1 MSRRHWFLFIT
12 VGLLWGM
19 PYLLLKVSVRELS
32 VPVIVCSR
40 TLIGALIL
48 VPIALHQKTLL
59 PALKKYHYVLL
70 YAVLELF
77 IPWLLITAAE
87 QKITS
92 GLAGLLVATV
102 PIWTTVIASVKGDK
116 TVWHKK
122 RLGGLLIGFIGVL
135 LVVGIESIRSDQ
147 NPLAIIMILVAS
159 LSYASAVA
167 TVTATIPELDPIAIN
182 GLAMFSAAIFYLPF
196 ALFALPD
203 QMPTAHVIA
212 SQITLG
218 LLPTAMAFILFF
230 ELMRDVGPARASL
243 VTYLN
248 TAFAVVLGV
257 VILHEPLTLGIVVGL
272 PLVLIGSYFAGR
284 KSVTQ

>member
-19 PYLLLKVSVRELS
+19 PYLLLKVSVEELS

-40 TLIGALIL
+40 TFIGALVL
-48 VPIALHQKTLL
+48 VPIALRQKTLL

-77 IPWLLITAAE
+77 IPWLLITSAE

-102 PIWTTVIASVKGDK
+102 PIWTTVIASVNGDK

-147 NPLAIIMILVAS
+147 NPLAILMILVAS
-159 LSYASAVA
+159 LSYATAVA
-167 TVTATIPELDPIAIN
+167 TVTATIPEIDPIAIN
-182 GLAMFSAAIFYLPF
+182 GLAMISAAIFFLPF

-212 SQITLG
+212 SQIALG

-257 VILHEPLTLGIVVGL
+257 LILHEPLTLGIVVGL

>member
-203 QMPTAHVIA
+203 HMPTAHVIA

-257 VILHEPLTLGIVVGL
+257 VILHEPLTLGILVGL

>member
-19 PYLLLKVSVRELS
+19 PYLLLKIYVEELS

-40 TLIGALIL
+40 TLIGALVL
-48 VPIALHQKTLL
+48 VPIALRQKTLL

-70 YAVLELF
+70 YAILELF
-77 IPWLLITAAE
+77 IPWLLITSAE

-102 PIWTTVIASVKGDK
+102 PIWTTVIASVNGDK

-147 NPLAIIMILVAS
+147 NPLAILMILVAS
-159 LSYASAVA
+159 LSYATAVA
-167 TVTATIPELDPIAIN
+167 TVTATIPEIDPIAIN
-182 GLAMFSAAIFYLPF
+182 GLAMISAAIFFLPF

-212 SQITLG
+212 SQIALG

-257 VILHEPLTLGIVVGL
+257 LILHEPLTLGIVVGL

>member
-1 MSRRHWFLFIT
+1 MSKKNWLLFIS

-48 VPIALHQKTLL
+48 VPIALHQRTII
-59 PALKKYHYVLL
+59 PALKKFHFVLL

-77 IPWLLITAAE
+77 LPWVLITSAE
-87 QKITS
+87 QKVPS

-102 PIWTTVIASVKGDK
+102 PIWASILASFSGDK
-116 TVWHKK
+116 TVWHSK
-122 RLGGLLIGFIGVL
+122 RLAGMIVGFIGVL
-135 LVVGIESIRSDQ
+135 LVVGIESINSKQ
-147 NPLAIIMILVAS
+147 NPIAIGMILVAS
-159 LSYASAVA
+159 LCYALAIF
-167 TVTATIPELDPIAIN
+167 TFTRNIPEIDPIATN
-182 GLAMFSAAIFYLPF
+182 GLAMLTTAIFYLPF
-196 ALFALPD
+196 ALLALPKHAPSSHVILS
-203 QMPTAHVIA
+203 QLALGIFPTA
-212 SQITLG
+212 L
-218 LLPTAMAFILFF
+218 AFILFF
-230 ELMRDVGPARASL
+230 ELLRDVGQARASL

-248 TAFAVVLGV
+248 TAFAVVLGI
-257 VILHEPLTLGIVVGL
+257 VILKEPLTPGIIFGL

>member
-19 PYLLLKVSVRELS
+19 PYLLLKVSVEELS

-40 TLIGALIL
+40 TFIGALVL
-48 VPIALHQKTLL
+48 VPIALRQKTLL

-77 IPWLLITAAE
+77 IPWLLITSAE

-102 PIWTTVIASVKGDK
+102 PIWTTVIASVNGDK

-147 NPLAIIMILVAS
+147 NPLAILMILVAS
-159 LSYASAVA
+159 LSYATAVA
-167 TVTATIPELDPIAIN
+167 TVTATIPEIDPIAIN
-182 GLAMFSAAIFYLPF
+182 GLAMISAAIFFLPF
-196 ALFALPD
+196 ALFALPG

-212 SQITLG
+212 SQIALG

-257 VILHEPLTLGIVVGL
+257 LILHEPLTLGIVVGL

>member
-1 MSRRHWFLFIT
+1 
-12 VGLLWGM
+12 M
-19 PYLLLKVSVRELS
+19 PYLLLKVSVEELS

-40 TLIGALIL
+40 TLIGSL
-48 VPIALHQKTLL
+48 VLLPIALRQKTLL
-59 PALKKYHYVLL
+59 SALKKYHYVLL

-77 IPWLLITAAE
+77 IPWLLITSAE

-122 RLGGLLIGFIGVL
+122 RLAGLLVGFIGVL

-147 NPLAIIMILVAS
+147 NPLAILMILVAS
-159 LSYASAVA
+159 LSYATAVA
-167 TVTATIPELDPIAIN
+167 TVTATIPEIDPIAIN
-182 GLAMFSAAIFYLPF
+182 GLAMISAAIFFLPF

-203 QMPTAHVIA
+203 RMPTAHVIA

-257 VILHEPLTLGIVVGL
+257 LILHEPLTLGIVVGL

>member
-102 PIWTTVIASVKGDK
+102 PIWTTVIACVKGDK
-116 TVWHKK
+116 TAWHKK

-135 LVVGIESIRSDQ
+135 LVVGIESLRSDQ

-203 QMPTAHVIA
+203 HMPTAHVIA

-257 VILHEPLTLGIVVGL
+257 VILHEPLTLGILVGL

>member
-135 LVVGIESIRSDQ
+135 LVVGIESLRSDQ
-147 NPLAIIMILVAS
+147 NPLAIIMILIAS

-203 QMPTAHVIA
+203 HMPTAHVIA

-257 VILHEPLTLGIVVGL
+257 VILHEPLTLGILVGL

>member
-19 PYLLLKVSVRELS
+19 PYLLLKVSVEELS

-40 TLIGALIL
+40 TLIGALVL
-48 VPIALHQKTLL
+48 VPIALRQKTLL

-77 IPWLLITAAE
+77 IPWLLITSAE

-102 PIWTTVIASVKGDK
+102 PIWTTVIASVNGDK

-147 NPLAIIMILVAS
+147 NPLAILMILIAS
-159 LSYASAVA
+159 LSYATAVA
-167 TVTATIPELDPIAIN
+167 TVTATIPEIDPIAIN
-182 GLAMFSAAIFYLPF
+182 GLAMISAAIFFLPF

-212 SQITLG
+212 SQIALG

-257 VILHEPLTLGIVVGL
+257 LILHEPLTLGIVVGL

-284 KSVTQ
+284 KIVTQ

>member
-135 LVVGIESIRSDQ
+135 LVVGIESLRSDQ

-182 GLAMFSAAIFYLPF
+182 GLAMFSASIFYLPF

-203 QMPTAHVIA
+203 HMPTAHVIA

-257 VILHEPLTLGIVVGL
+257 VILHEPLTLGILVGL

>member
-1 MSRRHWFLFIT
+1 MSRRHWFLFIA

-19 PYLLLKVSVRELS
+19 PYLLLKVSVEELS

-40 TLIGALIL
+40 TLIGSL
-48 VPIALHQKTLL
+48 VLLPIALSQKTLL

-77 IPWLLITAAE
+77 IPWLLITSAE

-92 GLAGLLVATV
+92 GLSGLLVATV

-122 RLGGLLIGFIGVL
+122 RLAGLLVGFIGVL

-147 NPLAIIMILVAS
+147 NPLAILMILIAS
-159 LSYASAVA
+159 LSYATAVA
-167 TVTATIPELDPIAIN
+167 TVTATIPEIDPIAIN
-182 GLAMFSAAIFYLPF
+182 GLAMISAAIFFLPF
-196 ALFALPD
+196 ALFALPNR
-203 QMPTAHVIA
+203 MPTAHVIA
-212 SQITLG
+212 SQIILG

-248 TAFAVVLGV
+248 TAFAVLLGV
-257 VILHEPLTLGIVVGL
+257 LILHEPLTLGIVVGL

>member
-135 LVVGIESIRSDQ
+135 LVVGIESLRSDQ
-147 NPLAIIMILVAS
+147 NPLAIIMIL
-159 LSYASAVA
+159 
-167 TVTATIPELDPIAIN
+167 I
-182 GLAMFSAAIFYLPF
+182 
-196 ALFALPD
+196 ALPD
-203 QMPTAHVIA
+203 HMPTAHVIA

-257 VILHEPLTLGIVVGL
+257 VILHEPLTLGILVGL

>member
-135 LVVGIESIRSDQ
+135 LVVGIESLRSDQ

-196 ALFALPD
+196 SLFALPD
-203 QMPTAHVIA
+203 HMPTAHVIA

-257 VILHEPLTLGIVVGL
+257 VILHEPLTLGILVGL

>member
-19 PYLLLKVSVRELS
+19 PYLLLKVSVEELS

-40 TLIGALIL
+40 TLIGALVL
-48 VPIALHQKTLL
+48 VPIALRQKTLL

-77 IPWLLITAAE
+77 IPWLLITSAE

-116 TVWHKK
+116 TVWHRK

-147 NPLAIIMILVAS
+147 NPLAILMILVAS
-159 LSYASAVA
+159 LSYATAVA
-167 TVTATIPELDPIAIN
+167 TVTATIPEIDPIAIN
-182 GLAMFSAAIFYLPF
+182 GLAMISAAIFFLPF

-257 VILHEPLTLGIVVGL
+257 LILHEPLTLGIVVGL

>member
-19 PYLLLKVSVRELS
+19 PYLLLKVSVEELS

-40 TLIGALIL
+40 TLIGALVL
-48 VPIALHQKTLL
+48 VPIALRQKTLL

-70 YAVLELF
+70 YAILELF
-77 IPWLLITAAE
+77 IPWLLITSAE

-102 PIWTTVIASVKGDK
+102 PIWTTVIASVNGDK

-147 NPLAIIMILVAS
+147 NPLAILMILVAS
-159 LSYASAVA
+159 LSYATAVA
-167 TVTATIPELDPIAIN
+167 TVTATIPEIDPIAIN
-182 GLAMFSAAIFYLPF
+182 GLAMISAAIFFLPF

-212 SQITLG
+212 SQIALG

-257 VILHEPLTLGIVVGL
+257 LILHEPLTLGIVVGL

>member
-19 PYLLLKVSVRELS
+19 PYLLLKVSVEELS

-40 TLIGALIL
+40 TFIGALVL
-48 VPIALHQKTLL
+48 VPIALRQKTLL

-77 IPWLLITAAE
+77 IPWLLITSAE

-147 NPLAIIMILVAS
+147 NPLAILMILVAS
-159 LSYASAVA
+159 LSYATAVA
-167 TVTATIPELDPIAIN
+167 TVTATIPEIDPIAIN
-182 GLAMFSAAIFYLPF
+182 GLAMISAAIFFLPF

-257 VILHEPLTLGIVVGL
+257 LILHEPLTLGIVVGL

>member
-19 PYLLLKVSVRELS
+19 PYLLLKVSVEELS

-40 TLIGALIL
+40 TFIGALVL
-48 VPIALHQKTLL
+48 VPIALRQKTLL

-77 IPWLLITAAE
+77 IPWLLITSAE

-102 PIWTTVIASVKGDK
+102 PIWTTVIASVNGDK

-147 NPLAIIMILVAS
+147 NPLAILMILVAS
-159 LSYASAVA
+159 LSYATAVA
-167 TVTATIPELDPIAIN
+167 TVTATIPEIDPIAIN
-182 GLAMFSAAIFYLPF
+182 GLAMISAAIFFLPF

-203 QMPTAHVIA
+203 QMPTTHVIA

-257 VILHEPLTLGIVVGL
+257 LILHEPLTLGIVVGL

>member
-19 PYLLLKVSVRELS
+19 PYLLLKVSVEELS

-40 TLIGALIL
+40 TFIGALVL
-48 VPIALHQKTLL
+48 VPIALRQKTLL

-77 IPWLLITAAE
+77 IPWLLITSAE

-102 PIWTTVIASVKGDK
+102 PIWTTVIASVNGDK

-147 NPLAIIMILVAS
+147 NPLAILMILVAS
-159 LSYASAVA
+159 LSYATAVA
-167 TVTATIPELDPIAIN
+167 TVTATIPEIDPIAIN
-182 GLAMFSAAIFYLPF
+182 GLAMISAAIFFLPF

-212 SQITLG
+212 SQIALG

-257 VILHEPLTLGIVVGL
+257 LILHERLTLGIVVGL

>member
-102 PIWTTVIASVKGDK
+102 PIWTTVIASIKGDK

>member
-19 PYLLLKVSVRELS
+19 PYLLLKVSVEELS

-40 TLIGALIL
+40 TLIGALVL
-48 VPIALHQKTLL
+48 VPIALRQKTLL

-77 IPWLLITAAE
+77 IPWLLITSAE

-147 NPLAIIMILVAS
+147 NPLAILMILVAS
-159 LSYASAVA
+159 LSYATAVA
-167 TVTATIPELDPIAIN
+167 TVTATIPEIDPIAIN
-182 GLAMFSAAIFYLPF
+182 GLAMISAAIFFLPF

-257 VILHEPLTLGIVVGL
+257 LILHEPLTLGIVVGL

>member
-19 PYLLLKVSVRELS
+19 PYLLLKVSVEELS

-40 TLIGALIL
+40 TFIGALVL
-48 VPIALHQKTLL
+48 VPIALRQNTLL

-77 IPWLLITAAE
+77 IPWLLITSAE

-147 NPLAIIMILVAS
+147 NPLAILMILVAS
-159 LSYASAVA
+159 LSYATAVA
-167 TVTATIPELDPIAIN
+167 TVTATIPEIDPIAIN
-182 GLAMFSAAIFYLPF
+182 GLAMISAAIFFLPF

-257 VILHEPLTLGIVVGL
+257 LILHEPLTLGIVVGL

>member
-19 PYLLLKVSVRELS
+19 PYLLLKVSVEELS

-40 TLIGALIL
+40 TFIGALVL
-48 VPIALHQKTLL
+48 VPIALRQETLL

-77 IPWLLITAAE
+77 IPWLLITSAE

-102 PIWTTVIASVKGDK
+102 PIWTTVIASVNGDK

-147 NPLAIIMILVAS
+147 NPLAILMILVAS
-159 LSYASAVA
+159 LSYATAVA
-167 TVTATIPELDPIAIN
+167 TVTATIPEIDPIAIN
-182 GLAMFSAAIFYLPF
+182 GLAMISAAIFFLPF

-212 SQITLG
+212 SQIALG

-257 VILHEPLTLGIVVGL
+257 LILHEPLTLGIVVGL

>member
-19 PYLLLKVSVRELS
+19 PYLLLKVSVEELS

-40 TLIGALIL
+40 TLIGAIVL
-48 VPIALHQKTLL
+48 VPIALRQKTLL

-147 NPLAIIMILVAS
+147 NPLAILMILVAS
-159 LSYASAVA
+159 LSYATAVA
-167 TVTATIPELDPIAIN
+167 TVTATIPEIDPIAIN
-182 GLAMFSAAIFYLPF
+182 GLAMISAAIFFLPF

-230 ELMRDVGPARASL
+230 ELMKDVGPARASL

-257 VILHEPLTLGIVVGL
+257 LILHEPLTLGILVGL

>member
-1 MSRRHWFLFIT
+1 MSRKNWFLFLT

-40 TLIGALIL
+40 TFIGALIL
-48 VPIALHQKTLL
+48 VPIALHQRTII
-59 PALKKYHYVLL
+59 PALKKYHFVLF

-77 IPWLLITAAE
+77 LPWVLITSAE
-87 QKITS
+87 QKVPS

-102 PIWTTVIASVKGDK
+102 PIWSSILASLSGDK
-116 TVWHKK
+116 TVWHSK
-122 RLGGLLIGFIGVL
+122 RLGGMILGFVGVL
-135 LVVGIESIRSDQ
+135 LVVGIESIHSNQ
-147 NPLAIIMILVAS
+147 NPLAISMILIAS
-159 LSYASAVA
+159 LSYALAVF
-167 TVTATIPELDPIAIN
+167 TVTRNIPQIDPIAIN
-182 GLAMFSAAIFYLPF
+182 GLAMLTTAIFYLPF
-196 ALFALPD
+196 ALLTLPKHR
-203 QMPTAHVIA
+203 PSAHVVL

-218 LLPTAMAFILFF
+218 LLPTALAFFLFF
-230 ELMRDVGPARASL
+230 ELLRDVGQARASM

-257 VILHEPLTLGIVVGL
+257 VILKEPLTPGILIGL

>member
-19 PYLLLKVSVRELS
+19 PYLLLKVSVEELS

-40 TLIGALIL
+40 TFIGALVL
-48 VPIALHQKTLL
+48 VPIALRQKTLL

-77 IPWLLITAAE
+77 IPWLLITSAE

-102 PIWTTVIASVKGDK
+102 PIWTTVIASVNGDK

-147 NPLAIIMILVAS
+147 NPFAILMILVAS
-159 LSYASAVA
+159 LSYATAVA
-167 TVTATIPELDPIAIN
+167 TVTATIPEIDPIAIN
-182 GLAMFSAAIFYLPF
+182 GLAMISAAIFFLPF

-203 QMPTAHVIA
+203 QIPTTHVIA

-257 VILHEPLTLGIVVGL
+257 LILHEPLTLGIVVGL

>member
-1 MSRRHWFLFIT
+1 MSRRQWFLFIT

-19 PYLLLKVSVRELS
+19 PYLLLKVSVEELS

-40 TLIGALIL
+40 TFIGALVL
-48 VPIALHQKTLL
+48 VPIALRQKTLL

-70 YAVLELF
+70 YAILELF
-77 IPWLLITAAE
+77 IPWLLITSAE
-87 QKITS
+87 QTITS

-102 PIWTTVIASVKGDK
+102 PIWTTVIASVNGDK

-147 NPLAIIMILVAS
+147 NPLAILMILVAS
-159 LSYASAVA
+159 LSYATAVA
-167 TVTATIPELDPIAIN
+167 TVTATIPEIDPIAIN
-182 GLAMFSAAIFYLPF
+182 GLAMISAAIFFLPF

-212 SQITLG
+212 SQIALG

-257 VILHEPLTLGIVVGL
+257 LILHEPLTLGIVVGL

>member
-1 MSRRHWFLFIT
+1 MSRRHWFLFVT

-19 PYLLLKVSVRELS
+19 PYLLLKVSVEELS

-40 TLIGALIL
+40 TFIGALVL
-48 VPIALHQKTLL
+48 VPIALRQKTLL

-77 IPWLLITAAE
+77 IPWLLITSAE

-102 PIWTTVIASVKGDK
+102 PIWTTVIASVNGDK

-147 NPLAIIMILVAS
+147 NPLAILMILVAS
-159 LSYASAVA
+159 LSYATAVA
-167 TVTATIPELDPIAIN
+167 TVTATIPEIDPIAIN
-182 GLAMFSAAIFYLPF
+182 GLAMISAAIFFLPF

-203 QMPTAHVIA
+203 QMPTTHVVA

-257 VILHEPLTLGIVVGL
+257 LILHEPLTLGIVVGL

>member
-135 LVVGIESIRSDQ
+135 LVVGIESLRSDQ

-203 QMPTAHVIA
+203 HMPTAHVIA

-257 VILHEPLTLGIVVGL
+257 VILHEPLTLGILVGL